1 MSTGPFAP
9 HTSSPSA
16 SVLASVRWTVHDSLV
31 MARRGTYRYV
41 RLPDWL
47 FFSTAQPVMFVLLF
61 TYVFGGAIQVPT
73 GKYIDFLLPGILVQ
87 TVIFGT
93 SGTAVGLAEDISKG
107 VFDRYRSL
115 PMARS
120 AVLAGRILAD
130 TANNVFVI
138 ALMITVGL
146 VIGFRFHGSPL
157 AVIGVPLL
165 TVAFA
170 VPFQWIA
177 AMIGTSVRSV
187 EAANLAGFVWMFPL
201 TFVSS
206 AFVPV
211 ETMPGWLQPIAQA
224 NPFSVA
230 VDAVRALALGLDA
243 TTAVL
248 KTLAWA
254 VVLTAVFAPL
264 AIARYRR
271 A

>member
-1 MSTGPFAP
+1 MSAAP
-9 HTSSPSA
+9 LATPSA
-16 SVLASVRWTVHDSLV
+16 DGSFLASVRWTAHDALV
-31 MARRGTYRYV
+31 MARRSMYRYL
-41 RLPDWL
+41 RMPDWL

-73 GKYIDFLLPGILVQ
+73 GNYIDFLLPGILVQ

-115 PMARS
+115 PMSRS
-120 AVLAGRILAD
+120 AVLAGRIIAD
-130 TANNVFVI
+130 TGNNLFVM

-146 VIGFRFHGSPL
+146 IIGFRFHGSPL
-157 AVIGVPLL
+157 AIAAMPLVI
-165 TVAFA
+165 VAFT
-170 VPFQWIA
+170 VPFSWIA
-177 AMIGTSVRSV
+177 ALIGTSVKSV

-206 AFVPV
+206 AFVPI
-211 ETMPGWLQPIAQA
+211 ESMPGWLQPVAQA

-230 VDAVRALALGLDA
+230 VDTVRALALGTPLGNSLWLMLA
-243 TTAVL
+243 WTAVL
-248 KTLAWA
+248 
-254 VVLTAVFAPL
+254 TAITAPL
-264 AIARYRR
+264 AVGRYRR

>member
-1 MSTGPFAP
+1 MSD
-9 HTSSPSA
+9 HTAVDTRRAVVES
-16 SVLASVRWTVHDSLV
+16 LRWPVHDALV
-31 MARRGTYRYV
+31 MARRSMYRYV

-61 TYVFGGAIQVPT
+61 TYVFGGAIDVPT
-73 GKYIDFLLPGILVQ
+73 GNYIDFLLPGILVQ

-130 TANNVFVI
+130 TANNLFVMTI
-138 ALMITVGL
+138 MIVVGL
-146 VIGFRFHGSPL
+146 LIGFRFHGTPL
-157 AVIGVPLL
+157 EILAVPLL
-165 TVAFA
+165 TVVFA
-170 VPFQWIA
+170 IPFSWIA
-177 AMIGTSVRSV
+177 AFVGTSVRSV
-187 EAANLAGFVWMFPL
+187 EAANLAGFVWMFPM

-211 ETMPGWLQPIAQA
+211 ETMPGWLQPVAQA

-230 VDAVRALALGLDA
+230 VDAVRALALGREA
-243 TTAVL
+243 TGSVL
-248 KTLAWA
+248 GTLAWA
-254 VVLTAVFAPL
+254 AALTLLVMPL
-264 AIARYRR
+264 AIRRYRR
-271 A
+271 V